1 MFRGYKLRYVTHGF
15 GKHGPK
21 LYGVL
26 RIKSDRGWVVE
37 VWPCDMNGAQV
48 SDPID
53 WRDELS
59 WWSAVQLFWS
69 WYNEYDKFVNHRV

>member
-53 WRDELS
+53 WRDGLS
-59 WWSAVQLFWS
+59 WWSAVQLF
-69 WYNEYDKFVNHRV
+69 

>member
-53 WRDELS
+53 WREGLS

-69 WYNEYDKFVNHRV
+69 WYNDYDKFVYHRV

>member
-1 MFRGYKLRYVTHGF
+1 MFRGYKLRYVTYGF

-21 LYGVL
+21 FYGVL

-37 VWPCDMNGAQV
+37 VWPCDMDGAQI
-48 SDPID
+48 SDPVE

-69 WYNEYDKFVNHRV
+69 WYYEYDKFVNYKV